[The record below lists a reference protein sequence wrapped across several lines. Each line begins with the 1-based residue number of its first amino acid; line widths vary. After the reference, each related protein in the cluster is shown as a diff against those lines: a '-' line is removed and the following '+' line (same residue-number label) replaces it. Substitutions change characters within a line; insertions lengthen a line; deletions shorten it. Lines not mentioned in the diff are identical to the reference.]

1 MKLKFNET
9 KLSYSI
15 TGLNYEH
22 LNLLAT
28 LLNQVRLG
36 SGGASALAFDFA
48 ELFEDELI
56 DGDLPFKVAKGETG
70 KYVKD
75 PVIEV

>member
-1 MKLKFNET
+1 MKLKYNDNKDT
-9 KLSYSI
+9 YSI

-22 LNLLAT
+22 LELLSI
-28 LLNQVRLG
+28 LIGHVRLG
-36 SGGASALAFDFA
+36 TNIEAFEFA
-48 ELFEDELI
+48 ELFEDELVAS
-56 DGDLPFKVAKGETG
+56 DLDFKVVKGETG

>member
-1 MKLKFNET
+1 MKLTFNET
-9 KLSYSI
+9 KLTYGI
-15 TGLNYEH
+15 KGLTYEH
-22 LNLLAT
+22 LMLLST
-28 LLNQVRLG
+28 LINHVRLG
-36 SGGASALAFDFA
+36 SNKEAFEFA

-56 DGDLPFKVAKGETG
+56 PGSMQLMVSKGETG